1 MVIFNLEL
9 CIVFIKWCWEK
20 CKIFNDNKIYCDFN
34 FFYKGSLFIMFKVY
48 LDNFYFI
55 LNYIKFVLGLE
66 WFWFMVDNLKVV
78 FFVNVFYLMDNLIFD
93 KVKIVLKIFVWIL
106 DIRYF

>member
-1 MVIFNLEL
+1 MIIKFIVIL
-9 CIVFIKWCWEK
+9 I
-20 CKIFNDNKIYCDFN
+20 

-48 LDNFYFI
+48 LDNLYFI

-66 WFWFMVDNLKVV
+66 WFWFMVDNLKFV

-93 KVKIVLKIFVWIL
+93 KVKIVLKIFVWIF